1 MPSRTSDALGTV
13 NVAPKVLGIDPGQS
27 GALAFLTVQGLIWE
41 LEDMPLLGKE
51 INAHMLTRLIEGY
64 GPVKVAAVERAQSM
78 PKQGVTSVFNYG
90 VGYGKI
96 LGVLAAL
103 DIPIVF
109 YSSSEWK
116 KHWHLNNDKNL
127 SRRRATERWPLYAD
141 SFSRVKDDGRAEA
154 CFIAA
159 KWVADNPV
167 RRVSKRLTPVPAMTD

>member
-1 MPSRTSDALGTV
+1 MNYGPR
-13 NVAPKVLGIDPGQS
+13 NVPKILGIDPGQK
-27 GALAFLTVQGLIWE
+27 GALAFLNVEGLIWE
-41 LEDMPLLGKE
+41 IEDMPLLGKE

-64 GPVKVAAVERAQSM
+64 GPVRQAVIERSHSM
-78 PKQGVTSVFNYG
+78 PKQGVASVFNYG

-103 DIPIVF
+103 DIPTHF

-116 KHWHLNNDKNL
+116 KHWRLSNDKDL
-127 SRRRATERWPLYAD
+127 SRRLATERWPSYAS

-159 KWVADNPV
+159 KWIADNPTI
-167 RRVSKRLTPVPAMTD
+167 RPSKRLTPVPTMTD